1 MNINEAVELIE
12 DADEVG
18 HVPLLIG
25 VHGIGKSQ
33 APKDYAKRN
42 NMYFEPLILSLM
54 DTGDMLGL
62 PKEKTVGG
70 LSSTNW
76 SAPTWF
82 TNIANAAWPQNF
94 ELVDLQFNDP
104 DFQKTALQYM
114 ETEGVN
120 RAALNEVYCKYY
132 EVPND
137 RLRLLRQDNVTYKK
151 AKRSLLNLDELNR
164 AHKEI
169 LDAGLQLILD
179 HRLHAHELPIVNG
192 KETLIV
198 GGVNPAG
205 GDYSVGDFDP
215 AFIDRILE
223 AVVEPDLK
231 TSIDYY
237 RNINVE
243 PVIIDF
249 LQEHPSKLHFCPE
262 DGSKG
267 TSPRTWERVDQ
278 YLKAA
283 KATKKSKERIT
294 RYLKSSLGTSVG
306 IQFMAFYSDYASAFR
321 YDDLVAELTDIVNNN
336 PQLGKQ
342 AQADLI
348 SEKIASLESVKRMDF
363 ADSFIKNAFK
373 EKPKTDPEV
382 ALVYFYALPL
392 ENLAAVLKAL
402 QTEDV
407 ATYAQLAKV
416 DKQHNNKKL
425 FMKLVGYSVDK

>member
-1 MNINEAVELIE
+1 
-12 DADEVG
+12 
-18 HVPLLIG
+18 
-25 VHGIGKSQ
+25 
-33 APKDYAKRN
+33 
-42 NMYFEPLILSLM
+42 
-54 DTGDMLGL
+54 
-62 PKEKTVGG
+62 
-70 LSSTNW
+70 
-76 SAPTWF
+76 
-82 TNIANAAWPQNF
+82 
-94 ELVDLQFNDP
+94 
-104 DFQKTALQYM
+104 QYM

-267 TSPRTWERVDQ
+267 
-278 YLKAA
+278 
-283 KATKKSKERIT
+283 
-294 RYLKSSLGTSVG
+294 
-306 IQFMAFYSDYASAFR
+306 
-321 YDDLVAELTDIVNNN
+321 
-336 PQLGKQ
+336 
-342 AQADLI
+342 
-348 SEKIASLESVKRMDF
+348 
-363 ADSFIKNAFK
+363 
-373 EKPKTDPEV
+373 
-382 ALVYFYALPL
+382 
-392 ENLAAVLKAL
+392 
-402 QTEDV
+402 
-407 ATYAQLAKV
+407 
-416 DKQHNNKKL
+416 
-425 FMKLVGYSVDK
+425 

>member
-1 MNINEAVELIE
+1 MNINEAIELIE

-33 APKDYAKRN
+33 APKEYAEKEG
-42 NMYFEPLILSLM
+42 MHFEPLILSLM

-62 PKEKTVGG
+62 PKEKDVGG
-70 LSSTNW
+70 MSSTNW

-82 TNIANAAWPQNF
+82 SNIANAAWPQEF
-94 ELVDLQFNDP
+94 ELVDLHFNDP
-104 DFQKTALQYM
+104 DFQKAALDHM
-114 ETEGVN
+114 ETHGVH
-120 RAALNEVYCKYY
+120 RSALNAIYCKYY

-137 RLRLLRQDNVTYKK
+137 RLQLLRQDNVTYKK

-179 HRLHAHELPIVNG
+179 HRLHSHELPIVNG

-205 GDYSVGDFDP
+205 GDYAVGDFDP

-223 AVVEPDLK
+223 ANVEPDLQ
-231 TSIDYY
+231 TSVLYY
-237 RNINVE
+237 RARNIE

-249 LQEHPSKLHFCPE
+249 LQENPSKLHFCPE

-267 TSPRTWERVDQ
+267 TSPRTWERLSD
-278 YLKAA
+278 YLKEA
-283 KATKKSKERIT
+283 KAKNKPIARIIRYVKST
-294 RYLKSSLGTSVG
+294 LGASVG
-306 IQFMAFYSDYASAFR
+306 IQFMGFYEDYANAFR
-321 YDDLVAELTDIVNNN
+321 YDDLVAELTDVIQNN
-336 PQLGKQ
+336 PNLGKQ
-342 AQADLI
+342 KQADLI
-348 SEKIASLESVKRMDF
+348 AGRVASLESVKRMDF
-363 ADSFIKNAFK
+363 AEALIANAFK
-373 EKPKTDPEV
+373 DNPKTDPEA

-407 ATYAQLAKV
+407 KTYAQLAKV
-416 DKQHNNKKL
+416 DKQYNNKKL
-425 FMKLVGYSVDK
+425 FMKLVSYTIDN